1 MAASGSGSFAFIDD
15 AADDGSSRRKSEDF
29 VWLRTKELSQ
39 SHKTV
44 ATKHTGCET
53 KAFISDNS
61 DLTRLKPFW
70 AFYLEKEDWRES
82 SCNKH
87 QLKAVALKA

>member
-1 MAASGSGSFAFIDD
+1 MMQQMTAAAGGN
-15 AADDGSSRRKSEDF
+15 RKINF

-44 ATKHTGCET
+44 ATEHTGCET

-70 AFYLEKEDWRES
+70 AFYLEKED
-82 SCNKH
+82 
-87 QLKAVALKA
+87 